1 MRLENGAFSFSD
13 VSSSDWYSSSIHTA
27 NAYELITGFEDGT
40 FRPNDKITRK
50 QAMLMIAKAMT
61 LTNLKAQ
68 LANEAAE
75 QTLLPYKDAADAAEW
90 AKNGIADSVL
100 AGIVSGRTSTELAP
114 KAFITRAEVA
124 AIMQR
129 LLQQS
134 SLIQ

>member
-1 MRLENGAFSFSD
+1 
-13 VSSSDWYSSSIHTA
+13 
-27 NAYELITGFEDGT
+27 
-40 FRPNDKITRK
+40 
-50 QAMLMIAKAMT
+50 MLMIAKAMT